1 MDKISISDFC
11 GEEKTY
17 AQLIQDLYFHI
28 SVKELYMVL
37 ASNAAQNRD
46 VYESVSYRNTY
57 SSLENRIPDVCRMT
71 VGELL
76 RYATEKC
83 LSGRN
88 MEELQF
94 VRILPFHQIQ
104 ILHPCP
110 TLEALRLFSLLLSC
124 QHHFPLQNQKHYVRV
139 QINLTLSKLLYP
151 QNVSLSL

>member
-88 MEELQF
+88 MEELYDEDSIKLGYKIIKQLLVFTLRVFGSSFEVYHDCLIPSFGLQTTGMIRIDF
-94 VRILPFHQIQ
+94 VIGYNSYGL
-104 ILHPCP
+104 
-110 TLEALRLFSLLLSC
+110 
-124 QHHFPLQNQKHYVRV
+124 NQCW
-139 QINLTLSKLLYP
+139 NS
-151 QNVSLSL
+151 

>member
-1 MDKISISDFC
+1 MNKISIFDFC

-37 ASNAAQNRD
+37 SSNAAKNRD

-57 SSLENRIPDVCRMT
+57 SSLENRIPDVYRMT

-88 MEELQF
+88 MEASYDEESIKLGYKI
-94 VRILPFHQIQ
+94 VK
-104 ILHPCP
+104 
-110 TLEALRLFSLLLSC
+110 ALLVDLF
-124 QHHFPLQNQKHYVRV
+124 QPYAQ
-139 QINLTLSKLLYP
+139 SKQSSYETVKEKLRKAADAAEGYDERK
-151 QNVSLSL
+151 NEGG

>member
-88 MEELQF
+88 MEELYDEDSIKLGYWIF
-94 VRILPFHQIQ
+94 FIVYCLPPIVILLPSFLPIRDLDDFGH
-104 ILHPCP
+104 
-110 TLEALRLFSLLLSC
+110 
-124 QHHFPLQNQKHYVRV
+124 
-139 QINLTLSKLLYP
+139 
-151 QNVSLSL
+151 

>member
-88 MEELQF
+88 MEELSATSACRESNAF
-94 VRILPFHQIQ
+94 CFIKYIFIRSSLINF
-104 ILHPCP
+104 LHKFK
-110 TLEALRLFSLLLSC
+110 R
-124 QHHFPLQNQKHYVRV
+124 
-139 QINLTLSKLLYP
+139 
-151 QNVSLSL
+151 

>member
-88 MEELQF
+88 MEELYDEDSIKLGYKIIKALLVDLFQSYAHSIGAF
-94 VRILPFHQIQ
+94 CDGAEDILFTKEEFCVFIW
-104 ILHPCP
+104 IIIG
-110 TLEALRLFSLLLSC
+110 
-124 QHHFPLQNQKHYVRV
+124 V
-139 QINLTLSKLLYP
+139 IIG
-151 QNVSLSL
+151 

>member
-17 AQLIQDLYFHI
+17 AQLIQDLYFRI

-88 MEELQF
+88 MEELYDEDS
-94 VRILPFHQIQ
+94 IKLGYKI
-104 ILHPCP
+104 IK
-110 TLEALRLFSLLLSC
+110 ALLVDLFQSYAHS
-124 QHHFPLQNQKHYVRV
+124 NQSSYETVKE
-139 QINLTLSKLLYP
+139 KLRKAAGAAE
-151 QNVSLSL
+151 

>member
-88 MEELQF
+88 IEEFCMLCCWTAPRFQ
-94 VRILPFHQIQ
+94 RITDGRMKKGIF
-104 ILHPCP
+104 
-110 TLEALRLFSLLLSC
+110 T
-124 QHHFPLQNQKHYVRV
+124 
-139 QINLTLSKLLYP
+139 
-151 QNVSLSL
+151 

>member
-76 RYATEKC
+76 RYA
-83 LSGRN
+83 
-88 MEELQF
+88 MEELYDEDS
-94 VRILPFHQIQ
+94 IKLGYKI
-104 ILHPCP
+104 IK
-110 TLEALRLFSLLLSC
+110 ALLVDLFQSYAHS
-124 QHHFPLQNQKHYVRV
+124 NQSSYETVKE
-139 QINLTLSKLLYP
+139 KLRKAAGAAE
-151 QNVSLSL
+151 

>member
-88 MEELQF
+88 MEELYDEDS
-94 VRILPFHQIQ
+94 IKLGYKI
-104 ILHPCP
+104 IK
-110 TLEALRLFSLLLSC
+110 ALLVDLFQSYAHSKRSY
-124 QHHFPLQNQKHYVRV
+124 HWRNRKRKNWRV
-139 QINLTLSKLLYP
+139 CDPQYP
-151 QNVSLSL
+151 PGKWEYGDYRYEEYFI